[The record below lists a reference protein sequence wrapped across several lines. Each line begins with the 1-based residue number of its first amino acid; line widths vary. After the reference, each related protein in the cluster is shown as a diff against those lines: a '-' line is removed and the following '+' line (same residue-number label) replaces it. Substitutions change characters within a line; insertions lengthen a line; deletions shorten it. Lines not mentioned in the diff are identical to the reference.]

1 MHTLSCRPFRKTGVA
16 LLVALVM
23 LPSLPLRA
31 AGVTGY
37 TFADEL
43 PEDASALPAAPQKP
57 WLHRRSPKKNVPPD
71 SGGTLPAALL
81 PQVQSLQA
89 QVDALTMKLKQA
101 NQSNQTLAALRDQVA
116 ELKTQLADKDRVREE
131 MKQALADR
139 DGTVAGLRQ
148 QLADRDRVLANLKQQ
163 MAEHNA
169 GATDLKQQLTDLR
182 QQLAT
187 EKEARAEQTEELLAL
202 KRMTADVPLDTPEQK
217 QAYASG
223 VAFADMVTRS
233 LRMQKSLGTE
243 QPVDTVLA
251 GITDAMKHRY
261 RLDSEQIQTL
271 NGKLYARLEA
281 RMKEQQAK
289 AAREKAVQEKAGA
302 DWYARYRKQAGVKE
316 LRPGVLYRVI
326 TPGKGALLK
335 ASGTVDLLLS
345 GSLADG
351 RLFDDSGLNGRVQRL
366 KPEDILPALTDVL
379 VTQRAGCHVE
389 VLLSP
394 SQAFGD
400 EGVPGMIPGG
410 ATLKFD
416 IQVQKKQPVNAT
428 AGRKNG

>member
-1 MHTLSCRPFRKTGVA
+1 MHILSCRTFRKTGVA
-16 LLVALVM
+16 LLAAFAV
-23 LPSLPLRA
+23 LPALPLRA
-31 AGVTGY
+31 QGVTGY
-37 TFADEL
+37 TFTDEL
-43 PEDASALPAAPQKP
+43 PTDASALPAAPQKP
-57 WLHRRSPKKNVPPD
+57 WLHRRSAKKTVP
-71 SGGTLPAALL
+71 SAGGASLPAVLL
-81 PQVQSLQA
+81 PQVQALQA
-89 QVDALTMKLKQA
+89 QVDALTLKLKQV
-101 NQSNQTLAALRDQVA
+101 NQTAPSLA
-116 ELKTQLADKDRVREE
+116 E
-131 MKQALADR
+131 MKQQVADLNIQLAGRDSALAEMK
-139 DGTVAGLRQ
+139 Q
-148 QLADRDRVLANLKQQ
+148 QLADRDGMVA
-163 MAEHNA
+163 
-169 GATDLKQQLTDLR
+169 DLKQQLAGRDSTLAEMERQVADRSTGATALKQQVTNLK

-233 LRMQKSLGTE
+233 LQMQKSLGTE

-251 GITDAMKHRY
+251 GITDAMKHRF
-261 RLDSEQIQTL
+261 RLNSEQIKTL

-289 AAREKAVQEKAGA
+289 AAQEKAAQEKAGA

-326 TPGKGALLK
+326 RPGKGAPLK
-335 ASGTVDLLLS
+335 GDSTVDLLLTGALS
-345 GSLADG
+345 DG
-351 RLFDDSGLNGRVQRL
+351 YLFDDSGLKGRVQRL

-379 VTQRAGCHVE
+379 TTQRAGCHVE

-416 IQVQKKQPVNAT
+416 IQVQKKQPH
-428 AGRKNG
+428 

>member
-1 MHTLSCRPFRKTGVA
+1 M
-16 LLVALVM
+16 
-23 LPSLPLRA
+23 
-31 AGVTGY
+31 
-37 TFADEL
+37 
-43 PEDASALPAAPQKP
+43 
-57 WLHRRSPKKNVPPD
+57 
-71 SGGTLPAALL
+71 
-81 PQVQSLQA
+81 
-89 QVDALTMKLKQA
+89 DALTLKLKQV
-101 NQSNQTLAALRDQVA
+101 NQTAPSLA
-116 ELKTQLADKDRVREE
+116 E
-131 MKQALADR
+131 MKQQVADLNIQLAGRDSALAEMK
-139 DGTVAGLRQ
+139 Q
-148 QLADRDRVLANLKQQ
+148 QLADRDGMVA
-163 MAEHNA
+163 
-169 GATDLKQQLTDLR
+169 DLKQQLAGRDSTWRKWSDRWLTAGRHDAEAAGDGPETAAGNRKGSPGGTDR
-182 QQLAT
+182 GVT
-187 EKEARAEQTEELLAL
+187 AL

-233 LRMQKSLGTE
+233 LQMQKSLGTE

-251 GITDAMKHRY
+251 GITDAMKHRF
-261 RLDSEQIQTL
+261 RLNSEQIKTL

-289 AAREKAVQEKAGA
+289 AAQEKAAQEKAGA

-326 TPGKGALLK
+326 RPGKGAPLK
-335 ASGTVDLLLS
+335 GDSTVDLLLTGALS
-345 GSLADG
+345 DG
-351 RLFDDSGLNGRVQRL
+351 YLFDDSGLKGRVQRL

-379 VTQRAGCHVE
+379 TTQRAGCHVE

-416 IQVQKKQPVNAT
+416 IQVQKKQP
-428 AGRKNG
+428 R

>member
-1 MHTLSCRPFRKTGVA
+1 
-16 LLVALVM
+16 
-23 LPSLPLRA
+23 
-31 AGVTGY
+31 
-37 TFADEL
+37 
-43 PEDASALPAAPQKP
+43 
-57 WLHRRSPKKNVPPD
+57 
-71 SGGTLPAALL
+71 
-81 PQVQSLQA
+81 
-89 QVDALTMKLKQA
+89 LK
-101 NQSNQTLAALRDQVA
+101 
-116 ELKTQLADKDRVREE
+116 
-131 MKQALADR
+131 
-139 DGTVAGLRQ
+139 
-148 QLADRDRVLANLKQQ
+148 
-163 MAEHNA
+163 
-169 GATDLKQQLTDLR
+169 

-233 LRMQKSLGTE
+233 LQMQKSLGTE

-251 GITDAMKHRY
+251 GITDAMKHRF
-261 RLDSEQIQTL
+261 RLNSEQIKTL

-289 AAREKAVQEKAGA
+289 AAQEKAAQEKAGA

-326 TPGKGALLK
+326 RPGKGAPLK
-335 ASGTVDLLLS
+335 GDSTVDLLLTGALS
-345 GSLADG
+345 DG
-351 RLFDDSGLNGRVQRL
+351 YLFDDSGLKGRVQRL

-379 VTQRAGCHVE
+379 TTQRAGCHVE

-416 IQVQKKQPVNAT
+416 IQVQKKQPH
-428 AGRKNG
+428 

>member
-1 MHTLSCRPFRKTGVA
+1 MHILSCRAFRKTGVA
-16 LLVALVM
+16 LLAALAV
-23 LPSLPLRA
+23 LPALPLRA
-31 AGVTGY
+31 EGVTGY
-37 TFADEL
+37 TFTDEL
-43 PEDASALPAAPQKP
+43 PADASALPAAPQKP
-57 WLHRRSPKKNVPPD
+57 WLHRRSAKKMAPSAGGVP
-71 SGGTLPAALL
+71 LPAVLL
-81 PQVQSLQA
+81 PQVQALQA
-89 QVDALTMKLKQA
+89 QVDALTLKLKQV
-101 NQSNQTLAALRDQVA
+101 NQTAPSLTAMKRQVTD
-116 ELKTQLADKDRVREE
+116 LKQQLAGRDSALEE
-131 MKQALADR
+131 MK
-139 DGTVAGLRQ
+139 Q
-148 QLADRDRVLANLKQQ
+148 QLADRDGMVA
-163 MAEHNA
+163 
-169 GATDLKQQLTDLR
+169 DLK

-233 LRMQKSLGTE
+233 LQMQKSLGTE

-251 GITDAMKHRY
+251 GITDAMKHRF
-261 RLDSEQIQTL
+261 RLNSEQIKTL

-281 RMKEQQAK
+281 RMKAQQAK
-289 AAREKAVQEKAGA
+289 AAQEKAAQEKAGA

-326 TPGKGALLK
+326 RPGKGAPLK
-335 ASGTVDLLLS
+335 ADSTVDLLLTGTLS
-345 GSLADG
+345 DG
-351 RLFDDSGLNGRVQRL
+351 YLFDDSGLKGRVQRL

-379 VTQRAGCHVE
+379 TTQRAGCHVE

-416 IQVQKKQPVNAT
+416 IQVQKKQPH
-428 AGRKNG
+428 

>member
-1 MHTLSCRPFRKTGVA
+1 MHILSCRTFRKTGVA
-16 LLVALVM
+16 LLAAFAV
-23 LPSLPLRA
+23 LPALPLRA
-31 AGVTGY
+31 QGVTGY
-37 TFADEL
+37 TFTDEL
-43 PEDASALPAAPQKP
+43 PADASALPAAPQKP
-57 WLHRRSPKKNVPPD
+57 WLHRRSAKKTVP
-71 SGGTLPAALL
+71 SAGGAPLPAVLL
-81 PQVQSLQA
+81 PQVQALQA
-89 QVDALTMKLKQA
+89 QVDALTLKLKQV
-101 NQSNQTLAALRDQVA
+101 NQTAPSLA
-116 ELKTQLADKDRVREE
+116 E
-131 MKQALADR
+131 MKQQVADLNIQLAGRDSALAEMK
-139 DGTVAGLRQ
+139 Q
-148 QLADRDRVLANLKQQ
+148 QLADRDGMVA
-163 MAEHNA
+163 
-169 GATDLKQQLTDLR
+169 DLK

-233 LRMQKSLGTE
+233 LQMQKSLGTE

-251 GITDAMKHRY
+251 GITDAMKHRF
-261 RLDSEQIQTL
+261 RLNSEQIKTL

-289 AAREKAVQEKAGA
+289 AAQEKAAQEKAGA

-326 TPGKGALLK
+326 RPGKGAPLK
-335 ASGTVDLLLS
+335 ADNTVDLLLTGALS
-345 GSLADG
+345 DG
-351 RLFDDSGLNGRVQRL
+351 YLFDDSGLKGRVQRL

-379 VTQRAGCHVE
+379 TTQRAGCHVE

-416 IQVQKKQPVNAT
+416 IQVQKKQPH
-428 AGRKNG
+428 

>member
-1 MHTLSCRPFRKTGVA
+1 MHILSCRAFRKTGVA
-16 LLVALVM
+16 LLAALAV
-23 LPSLPLRA
+23 LPALPLRA
-31 AGVTGY
+31 EGVTGY
-37 TFADEL
+37 TFTDEL
-43 PEDASALPAAPQKP
+43 PADASALPAAPQKP
-57 WLHRRSPKKNVPPD
+57 WLHRRSAKKTAPSAGGVP
-71 SGGTLPAALL
+71 LPAVLL
-81 PQVQSLQA
+81 PQVQALQA
-89 QVDALTMKLKQA
+89 QVDALTLKLKQV
-101 NQSNQTLAALRDQVA
+101 NQTAPSLTAMKRQV
-116 ELKTQLADKDRVREE
+116 
-131 MKQALADR
+131 
-139 DGTVAGLRQ
+139 
-148 QLADRDRVLANLKQQ
+148 
-163 MAEHNA
+163 
-169 GATDLKQQLTDLR
+169 TDLKQQLAGRDSALAEMKQQLADRSTGATALKQQVTDLK

-233 LRMQKSLGTE
+233 LQMQKSLGTE

-251 GITDAMKHRY
+251 GITDAMKHRF
-261 RLDSEQIQTL
+261 RLNSEQIKTL

-281 RMKEQQAK
+281 RMKAQQAK
-289 AAREKAVQEKAGA
+289 AAQEKAAQEKAGA

-326 TPGKGALLK
+326 RPGKGAPLK
-335 ASGTVDLLLS
+335 ADSTVDLLLTGTLS
-345 GSLADG
+345 DG
-351 RLFDDSGLNGRVQRL
+351 YLFDDSGLKGRVQRL

-379 VTQRAGCHVE
+379 TTQRAGCHVE

-416 IQVQKKQPVNAT
+416 IQVQKKQPH
-428 AGRKNG
+428 